1 MVKTERKKGGGR
13 PLKKAWP
20 SSYSKHRRGQGRQG
34 FFQWDRTLRL
44 PHALNILLQ
53 RQITT
58 IIRGL
63 SITLLLSIFFFRFTK
78 KKHLF
83 SLFSFSI
90 IIRENTARARLFHL

>member
-20 SSYSKHRRGQGRQG
+20 SSYSKHRRGQGRRG
-34 FFQWDRTLRL
+34 VFQWDRTLHL

-63 SITLLLSIFFFRFTK
+63 SITLLLSIFFLGLLKRN
-78 KKHLF
+78 
-83 SLFSFSI
+83 I
-90 IIRENTARARLFHL
+90 CFHYFLSV

>member
-20 SSYSKHRRGQGRQG
+20 SSYSKHRRGQGRRG
-34 FFQWDRTLRL
+34 VFQWDRTLHL
-44 PHALNILLQ
+44 PHALNTKTNNNDHQ
-53 RQITT
+53 RTLHYITT
-58 IIRGL
+58 L
-63 SITLLLSIFFFRFTK
+63 NFFFRFTK

-90 IIRENTARARLFHL
+90 IIRENTARAQLFHL